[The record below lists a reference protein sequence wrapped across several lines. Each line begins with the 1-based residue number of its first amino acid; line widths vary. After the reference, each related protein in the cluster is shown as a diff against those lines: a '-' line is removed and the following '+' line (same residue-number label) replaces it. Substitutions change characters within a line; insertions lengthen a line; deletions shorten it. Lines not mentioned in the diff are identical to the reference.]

1 MKRRTRAYTLVEVM
15 VAGAILLA
23 ALVPLVSLITTG
35 STQAVKA
42 RDRALA
48 SHLAT
53 AVIEE
58 LAARPAGNRADL
70 APTPV
75 ATLAWL
81 RPLIDRQK
89 ADRPADAAL
98 LDATLATFQV
108 QATVGGPPP
117 TPLRVTVT
125 WRESGE
131 PRSLVRDGA
140 LGVP

>member
-1 MKRRTRAYTLVEVM
+1 MSDTRAYTLVEVM

-23 ALVPLVSLITTG
+23 ALVPVLSLITTG

-48 SHLAT
+48 NHLAT
-53 AVIEE
+53 AVFEE
-58 LAARPAGNRADL
+58 LMARPAGARANL
-70 APTPV
+70 PATPV
-75 ATLAWL
+75 ATLSWL
-81 RPLIDRQK
+81 RPLVDRQK
-89 ADRPADAAL
+89 LDRPADAPV
-98 LDATLATFQV
+98 LDATLASFQV

-117 TPLRVTVT
+117 TPVRVTVT